1 MEKTTYLCPRNHF
14 KIHIFM
20 KRNGLIM
27 LAAAISALPATAQQ
41 DGEGLVIDRPTTI
54 TDVSP
59 YQGSDVRFTN
69 SDYFDEESGEYV
81 YSMGSIILDAPT
93 TPRWRI
99 GKFRF
104 PVNFFDWDATYDYE
118 SFEEKGRIYR
128 IASFLNMRT
137 EVEADNIEVRFKD
150 AGSED
155 WMFFSV
161 PYDVRVED
169 IKGGIGNWVI
179 RRYDGTNRAAAK
191 AEATWVDV
199 RPGETLRAGEGYIFM
214 RNYNDLEN
222 ASGIDWE
229 TYVETEDDYALVL
242 PAVLNETKQNLFR
255 SGDVTVQLRHF
266 QSDRPTNADWNMLGN
281 PYPTY
286 YDVSAIPEKAV
297 LYVWDANDQRYRTL
311 RTGEHN
317 NVVLAPGQP
326 FFVQAGELSKLTF
339 PASGRRTEGTIDFP
353 DVDEGGDDEWDD
365 DNWNADWAEIRRKG
379 RSEIGTALKRA
390 REARRAL
397 SSDFQPESPYDPGA
411 NSYNPATGEVVFDLI
426 PPRGILIAASQLF
439 EVVGTAQEV
448 KKVTVMAPP
457 GMFFMMGLFTGC
469 EEVDMS
475 KSYGFTTVPD
485 RAFAYMM
492 KLRKVALPACVE
504 RIEDGAFEYCM
515 ALEQLDLYAP
525 VPPQVS
531 AALFSKMF
539 NNVQELIVRVPE
551 DAVQAYKQADV
562 WKDLNIQALKAGTQ
576 ELVTVKL
583 SILTPDGADVADK
596 CNIVW
601 RNGNGNV
608 IGVGP
613 VLDAQTPGTV
623 VSYSVGLPAS
633 LNMYEAIPDGS
644 ITVAAGGN
652 TVSLHM
658 TPTGNIDMGS
668 LDLSGS
674 VVRLSYSFVPSTS
687 ESPRLLLSDVKI
699 EATDKLS
706 GKAFT
711 DGVCQDSI
719 LAFSQTRFQP
729 GQVIVIRATS
739 RSERFGEAVTEA
751 SADDEGNIE
760 TSLTIR
766 EYGISRMRCSRD
778 DGVKGIMAIV
788 FNADGAKVGRFPDS
802 GSVIEVGGLPDGNYT
817 VVTMEENQ
825 FFSFAATLS
834 DLRDSKLKEGT
845 DYARTEIVMT
855 SGTMREYEA
864 RVPKLDDAVLSQL
877 DESSYFATQDPSI
890 TLMQTGTLKAKVVFK
905 PEIAA
910 KAESVRL
917 QIDMPQGVHY
927 LDGSLISMDGT
938 SQLSEGGRRI
948 VVPYHPDEQVRIS
961 VVPDASGTFS
971 INATVRYMMNGE
983 QIIQPLGSATMT
995 VEGISLNLL
1004 SIVNVPEVHPHGYAF
1019 AGSQVT
1025 FYDGEK
1031 VIGRTTAKSDGRF
1044 EADVRLTPDCDD
1056 THHAVYAMIENGGQ
1070 AIMTETSHI
1079 TYDRQASMLQAV
1091 SMVYQ
1096 GHRITWNMQN
1106 GTITPKFYSIVPDKS
1121 PSTTFQARL
1130 LNPQP
1135 ENETNQVFI
1144 VGASDGLGYEIP
1156 AVWDDVSQTYVAT
1169 ADFDGS
1175 YRAPEAVVFS
1185 YDYIGRNP
1193 KDRSALLRSE
1203 CQSLVN
1209 MFNAMTAAY
1218 DKLLQPGEVLE
1229 ATDDRVSFTFTL
1241 TGQPGTTFVATAQ
1254 IEDADAILAM
1264 REEHAFVR
1272 YGDETNGFTTCVED
1286 DGRSLRLYT
1295 VDLPAHEALS
1305 VVIRFLDEAAA
1316 APRAPR
1322 RISALSVINNV
1333 GDFAKMFNPVQNT
1346 LDLMDDVDLSDEYRR
1361 EMRHRLYMM
1370 EEWCLSNIKMLH
1382 VALAATCPNGE
1393 PRVPASLMS
1402 RFNSEIGSLTYE
1414 HDKMVYREMPAVR
1427 ELFERAVNFTIGQ
1440 HVAGQ
1445 VVDVLGGKFAKF
1457 TAGKGKRVLGKL
1469 GSLSQKFGDVAQ
1481 VTKALE
1487 DAVSDAIGKI
1497 ANEAMNQALPK
1508 DYKGIKK
1515 YYDEWSEKWFS
1526 DWRQK
1531 VRALHSEIVASYDC
1545 QDLKPHVTK
1554 HPKTEPVTPIVDP
1567 SGYVYDGVAANRVE
1581 GATAT
1586 IYYKPAEGGAE
1597 QMWDAAEFGQEN
1609 PQTTDGQGIYMW
1621 NVPRGLWQVRFQK
1634 PGYEP
1639 AQTDWLPVPPPQLD
1653 IAVSMVN
1660 RTAPEVTAAEA
1671 TPEQVTIR
1679 FSRFMDMASLGS
1691 VSVKQNGNIIA
1702 GTLEAMNGE
1711 QGRTDHVRFRPSQT
1725 ITAQQVELIVPTEAR
1740 SYAGTPMQTAYE
1752 AVLPVRTAV
1761 ESLLVEEGAAIG
1773 LGQTGTVQ
1781 VLASPAQA
1789 VAGRTLKVSILTPIL
1804 EQAESEI
1811 TFDEAGRA
1819 EVTLRGILPG
1829 TADIVLAVADM
1840 EARATV
1846 EVKYSLTDVV
1856 SRPIANIADG
1866 TVVGPG
1872 SSVMLFSSTP
1882 GATIYYTTD
1891 GSCPCDSGT
1900 RLTYTGPVEITGEMT
1915 IQAIAVRE
1923 GMEDSEV
1930 VTLHYTV
1937 GDGLGVDGQTA
1948 GEIILSQDYYDM
1960 SGRRVILPLRRGMY
1974 IQVRRTPNGIRSE
1987 KILIR

>member
-1 MEKTTYLCPRNHF
+1 MEKTPYLCPRNHF
-14 KIHIFM
+14 KIHRFM

-27 LAAAISALPATAQQ
+27 LAAAISAMPAPAQQ

-59 YQGSDVRFTN
+59 YQGSDVSFTN

-118 SFEEKGRIYR
+118 SFEEKSRIYR

-137 EVEADNIEVRFKD
+137 EVEADNIEYRFKD
-150 AGSED
+150 VGSED

-199 RPGETLRAGEGYIFM
+199 RPGETLRAGEGYVFM
-214 RNYNDLEN
+214 RNYNALEY

-297 LYVWDANDQRYRTL
+297 LYVWDADDQRYRTL
-311 RTGEHN
+311 QTGEHN
-317 NVVLAPGQP
+317 DVVLAPGQP

-353 DVDEGGDDEWDD
+353 DVDEGGDDDWDD
-365 DNWNADWAEIRRKG
+365 ENWNADWAEIRRKG

-426 PPRGILIAASQLF
+426 PPRGILIAATQLF
-439 EVVGTAQEV
+439 EVAGTAQDV

-475 KSYGFTTVPD
+475 QSYGFTTVPD

-525 VPPQVS
+525 VPPKVS

-539 NNVQELIVRVPE
+539 NNLQELIVRVPE

-576 ELVTVKL
+576 DLVTVKL
-583 SILTPDGADVADK
+583 SILTPDGVEVADK

-633 LNMYEAIPDGS
+633 LNMYGAIPDGS

-687 ESPRLLLSDVKI
+687 ESSRLLQSDVKI
-699 EATDKLS
+699 EAVDKLS

-739 RSERFGEAVTEA
+739 RSDRFGEAVTEA

-778 DGVKGIMAIV
+778 DGVNGIMAIV
-788 FNADGAKVGRFPDS
+788 FNADGAKVGRFADS

-845 DYARTEIVMT
+845 DYARNEIVMT

-877 DESSYFATQDPSI
+877 DESSYFATQNPSI

-927 LDGSLISMDGT
+927 QDGSLISMDGT
-938 SQLSEGGRRI
+938 SQLSEGGHRI

-961 VVPDASGTFS
+961 VAPDASGTFS

-983 QIIQPLGSATMT
+983 QIMQPLGSATMT

-1004 SIVNVPEVHPHGYAF
+1004 SIVNVPEVHPHGYAI

-1044 EADVRLTPDCDD
+1044 EADVTLTPDCDD
-1056 THHAVYAMIENGGQ
+1056 THHAVYAKIENGGQ

-1079 TYDRQASMLQAV
+1079 TYDRQASMVQAV

-1096 GHRITWNMQN
+1096 GHRITWNMQK
-1106 GTITPKFYSIVPDKS
+1106 GTVSPKFYSIDPDKS
-1121 PSTTFQARL
+1121 ASTTFQARL

-1175 YRAPEAVVFS
+1175 YRAPESVIFS

-1203 CQSLVN
+1203 CQSLV
-1209 MFNAMTAAY
+1209 ALSDALAVGY
-1218 DKLLQPGEVLE
+1218 DKTLQPGEVLE
-1229 ATDDRVSFTFTL
+1229 ETEERVSFTFTS
-1241 TGQPGTTFVATAQ
+1241 TGQPGLTFRATAQ
-1254 IEDADAILAM
+1254 IADADAILAL
-1264 REEHAFVR
+1264 RGEHQFIR
-1272 YGDETNGFTTCVED
+1272 YGNGMTACVED
-1286 DGRSLRLYT
+1286 DGKSLKLFT
-1295 VDLPAHEALS
+1295 VDLNAHEAMS
-1305 VVIRFLDEAAA
+1305 IEIAVYGERSA
-1316 APRAPR
+1316 APMKPNGKFRV
-1322 RISALSVINNV
+1322 SALGVINGV
-1333 GDFAKMFNPVQNT
+1333 GEVSKMLNPIQNG
-1346 LDLMDDVDLSDEYRR
+1346 LDALNDLDLSDAYRI
-1361 EMRHRLYMM
+1361 EMRNRLITI
-1370 EEWCLSNIKMLH
+1370 EEWCESNLR
-1382 VALAATCPNGE
+1382 VLAAALAAVCINGE
-1393 PRVPASLMS
+1393 PRVPAGLQA
-1402 RFNSEIGSLTYE
+1402 RFGDQIGRLQYDA
-1414 HDKMVYREMPAVR
+1414 DKMVNEEMPAVR
-1427 ELFERAVNFTIGQ
+1427 KLFERAVEFTIGQ
-1440 HVAGQ
+1440 YMVGQAIDVA
-1445 VVDVLGGKFAKF
+1445 GGKFAKL
-1457 TAGKGKRVLGKL
+1457 AVGKGGRVMAKVGKISEKL
-1469 GSLSQKFGDVAQ
+1469 GGVEQ
-1481 VTKALE
+1481 VTNALE
-1487 DAVSDAIGKI
+1487 NAVSDAMGWI
-1497 ANEAMNQALPK
+1497 AGEAMNQALPK
-1508 DYKGIKK
+1508 DFKGIKQ
-1515 YYDEWSEKWFS
+1515 YYDTWTEEWWN
-1526 DWRQK
+1526 DWRGK
-1531 VRALHSEIVASYDC
+1531 ARALLSEIVASYDC
-1545 QDLKPHVTK
+1545 GDLKPHVTK

-1567 SGYVYDGVAANRVE
+1567 SGYVYDGVASNRVE

-1671 TPEQVTIR
+1671 TPEHVTIR
-1679 FSRFMDMASLGS
+1679 FSRFMDMETLGS

-1740 SYAGTPMQTAYE
+1740 SYAGTPMQADYE
-1752 AVLPVRTAV
+1752 AVLPVRTAI

-1789 VAGRTLKVSILTPIL
+1789 VAGRTLKVGILTPIL

-1846 EVKYSLTDVV
+1846 EVKYSLTGIV

-1948 GEIILSQDYYDM
+1948 GEVIFSQDYYDM